1 MPLEKNIQRID
12 MGRTNSKFYDD
23 EDDRRKKSTK
33 SLKHSKNIPG
43 QGMRVI
49 NNWSEEL
56 YGIEDLDSDS
66 LNLDEDGDFEYNAKY
81 FANRR

>member
-1 MPLEKNIQRID
+1 
-12 MGRTNSKFYDD
+12 MGRTNSKFLDD

-49 NNWSEEL
+49 NNWSEEE
-56 YGIEDLDSDS
+56 YNTYNNSDLDY
-66 LNLDEDGDFEYNAKY
+66 EYNDYTSQTQRK
-81 FANRR
+81 